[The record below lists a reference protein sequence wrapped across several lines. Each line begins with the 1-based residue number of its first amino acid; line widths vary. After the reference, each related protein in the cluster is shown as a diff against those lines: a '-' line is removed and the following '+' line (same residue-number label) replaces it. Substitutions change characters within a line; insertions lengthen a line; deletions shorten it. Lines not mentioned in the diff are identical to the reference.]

1 METTEIRITGLDE
14 LERNLKD
21 FPTRIAKN
29 IVARTV
35 YAGAAVVRNE
45 ARALCPVKTGALRRS
60 IRIRRRKTPR
70 GSIEVIYTVG
80 PGLWYGRLVE
90 YGTKAHKIKP
100 RFKKAI
106 KIGEVLGEWA
116 SHPGA
121 TPRPY
126 LRPAFDGSTSRI
138 IDAMRAKLKAGIDAE
153 YAKR

>member
-1 METTEIRITGLDE
+1 METFEIKITGLDE
-14 LERNLKD
+14 LERSLKD
-21 FPTRIAKN
+21 FPLRVAKN

-35 YAGAAVVRNE
+35 YAGAAIVRNE
-45 ARALCPVKTGALRRS
+45 ARAICPVRTGALRRS
-60 IRIRRRKTPR
+60 IRIKRSRSPR
-70 GSIEVIYTVG
+70 GSFQVVYNVG

-90 YGTKAHKIKP
+90 YGTKAHKITP

-121 TPRPY
+121 GKRPY
-126 LRPAFDGSTSRI
+126 LRPAFDKSTRNI
-138 IDAMRAKLKAGIDAE
+138 IEAMRAKLKAGIDAE

>member
-1 METTEIRITGLDE
+1 METIEIKITGLDE

-21 FPTRIAKN
+21 FPLRVAKN

-35 YAGAAVVRNE
+35 YAGAAIVRNE
-45 ARALCPVKTGALRRS
+45 ARAICPVRTGKLRRS
-60 IRIRRRKTPR
+60 IRIRRSRSPR
-70 GSIEVIYTVG
+70 GSFQVVYNVG
-80 PGLWYGRLVE
+80 PSLWYGRLVE

-126 LRPAFDGSTSRI
+126 LRPAFDSSRSRI
-138 IDAMRAKLKAGIDAE
+138 IDVMRQKLKDGIAME